1 MLGVKYGEK
10 MVQKKLHLKSKIFV
24 SHLILFSFLILTIF
38 SLFIVNN
45 AKATVDIDDPQEKL
59 NNIRVLFSHK
69 ESLETLLDEIE
80 TGFVWDS
87 ENIIAGS
94 EGFRQIKIHL
104 KYGEKTKI
112 LVYDIGLKEN
122 TLSLIQFYE
131 DGKFIRST
139 KIEKNE

>member
-69 ESLETLLDEIE
+69 ESLETLLD
-80 TGFVWDS
+80 
-87 ENIIAGS
+87 
-94 EGFRQIKIHL
+94 
-104 KYGEKTKI
+104 
-112 LVYDIGLKEN
+112 
-122 TLSLIQFYE
+122 
-131 DGKFIRST
+131 
-139 KIEKNE
+139 